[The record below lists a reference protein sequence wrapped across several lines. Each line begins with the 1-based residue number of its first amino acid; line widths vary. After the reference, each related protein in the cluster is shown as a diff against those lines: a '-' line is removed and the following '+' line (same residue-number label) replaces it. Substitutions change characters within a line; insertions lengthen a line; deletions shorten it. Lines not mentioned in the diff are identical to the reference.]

1 MMKLINFKLYII
13 EKNGCKG
20 ILFLLEEN
28 MKNHEPNQTTIKAIE
43 EAEQMIN
50 DPNTPSYSTIEE
62 LIAALDE

>member
-1 MMKLINFKLYII
+1 
-13 EKNGCKG
+13 
-20 ILFLLEEN
+20 

-62 LIAALDE
+62 LIAALIAALDE

>member
-1 MMKLINFKLYII
+1 
-13 EKNGCKG
+13 
-20 ILFLLEEN
+20 

-62 LIAALDE
+62 LIAALCIRWITTPCYRGAFYRI

>member
-1 MMKLINFKLYII
+1 MTSFFI
-13 EKNGCKG
+13 GG
-20 ILFLLEEN
+20 IYWRNLLEEN

>member
-1 MMKLINFKLYII
+1 
-13 EKNGCKG
+13 
-20 ILFLLEEN
+20 

-62 LIAALDE
+62 LIDHRRINYCIRWITTPCYRGAFYRI

>member
-1 MMKLINFKLYII
+1 MTSFFYWRN
-13 EKNGCKG
+13 
-20 ILFLLEEN
+20 LLEEN

>member
-1 MMKLINFKLYII
+1 
-13 EKNGCKG
+13 
-20 ILFLLEEN
+20 

-50 DPNTPSYSTIEE
+50 DPNSPSYSTMEK